1 MGTGW
6 RRAFCTS
13 DPDNSPI
20 RTKDRTLSPTPS
32 PRSCVSLGFLSTPSL
47 HHHHHHHHQQQ
58 PLSSTPKSSTI
69 TEPPND
75 SPRFQTKTHKSN
87 PNSPLSPKL
96 NLSLFRNSFKFRNS
110 CGICSNSVK
119 TGQGTAIYTAECGHA
134 FHFPCVVSHAHIHVC
149 PVCDA
154 TWNDVP
160 LLQNDAVVHTEK
172 QNQPSHHHHH
182 RSDSVTSYD
191 DDEPLP
197 SPLTCSTQIAPIP
210 EDEEN
215 DDVSEFPGFFVDPK
229 PQSSLRQNNGGDSR
243 SVRVKL
249 MPECP
254 VISVSQSHETRA
266 LVLRVKAPPS
276 PPRWR
281 RREPMDL
288 VTVLDVNN
296 SMSGAKF
303 HMLKRAMRLVI
314 SSLGPADRLAVVAS
328 SANTKRLLP
337 LRRMTAQGQRAAR
350 RVVDR
355 LVCDHGNSVGE
366 EAMKKAAKV
375 LEDRRERNPLVRIL
389 LLSDGH
395 DENNNKNQRRFL
407 SHMSSSIR
415 FDCIEVPVHSSGFE
429 TKKTGLIHEPLED
442 DFAQYINRTL
452 SVAVHD
458 LRIRLGFSAPA
469 EIRAVYSCSGGP
481 TALSSNSAR
490 LGDLYAEEEK
500 ELLVEVRVPTSAS
513 GTHHVMTV
521 RCVKKDPVSQEFVYG
536 AEHAFTVVPP
546 KSIPICGGRVE
557 RLRNVFITSR
567 AVAESRRLAK
577 HNEFSSAHHL
587 LASARALLTQFGSAE
602 EYVRGLEAE
611 LTELNWRIQQL
622 RVEREVRLVDESGEV
637 ITPTSAWR
645 AAEKLAK
652 MARMKKSLNKVSDLH
667 GFENARF

>member
-254 VISVSQSHETRA
+254 VISVSQSHET
-266 LVLRVKAPPS
+266 
-276 PPRWR
+276 
-281 RREPMDL
+281 
-288 VTVLDVNN
+288 
-296 SMSGAKF
+296 
-303 HMLKRAMRLVI
+303 H
-314 SSLGPADRLAVVAS
+314 
-328 SANTKRLLP
+328 
-337 LRRMTAQGQRAAR
+337 
-350 RVVDR
+350 R
-355 LVCDHGNSVGE
+355 LVCGHGNSVGE

-611 LTELNWRIQQL
+611 LTELNWRMQQL

>member
-1 MGTGW
+1 MGSGW

-13 DPDNSPI
+13 DPDNSTI
-20 RTKDRTLSPTPS
+20 RTKHRTQSPTPS
-32 PRSCVSLGFLSTPSL
+32 PRSCVSLGFLS
-47 HHHHHHHHQQQ
+47 
-58 PLSSTPKSSTI
+58 STI
-69 TEPPND
+69 TELSSNS
-75 SPRFQTKTHKSN
+75 SPKFQTKTNTSN
-87 PNSPLSPKL
+87 SNSPLSPKL
-96 NLSLFRNSFKFRNS
+96 NLSLFRNSFKFRNN

-134 FHFPCVVSHAHIHVC
+134 FHFPCVVSFSHARTNVC

-160 LLQNDAVVHTEK
+160 LLQNDAEK
-172 QNQPSHHHHH
+172 QNQPIHHH
-182 RSDSVTSYD
+182 RSDSVSSYD

-197 SPLTCSTQIAPIP
+197 SPLTCSAQIAPIP

-229 PQSSLRQNNGGDSR
+229 PQSSLRQNDGGDSR

-249 MPECP
+249 MPECA

-266 LVLRVKAPPS
+266 LVLRVKAPPVLS

-281 RREPMDL
+281 RPPMDL
-288 VTVLDVNN
+288 VTVLDVGN
-296 SMSGAKF
+296 SMSGAKL

-314 SSLGPADRLAVVAS
+314 SSLGAADRLSVVAS
-328 SANTKRLLP
+328 AADSKRLLP

-355 LVCDHGNSVGE
+355 LVCGHGNSVGE
-366 EAMKKAAKV
+366 EAMNIAAKV
-375 LEDRRERNPLVRIL
+375 LEDRRERNTLAKIL

-395 DENNNKNQRRFL
+395 DNANNKNQRRFL
-407 SHMSSSIR
+407 SHVSSSIR
-415 FDCIEVPVHSSGFE
+415 FDCIKVPVLSYGFE
-429 TKKTGLIHEPLED
+429 TKRTGLMHEPLED
-442 DFAQYINRTL
+442 DFALYVDRTL

-458 LRIRLGFSAPA
+458 LRIQLGFSAPA

-481 TALSSNSAR
+481 TALSTSAAR

-500 ELLVEVRVPTSAS
+500 ELLVEVRVPTSAL
-513 GTHHVMTV
+513 GTHHVMTL
-521 RCVKKDPVSQEFVYG
+521 RCVNINKDPVSQEFVYG
-536 AEHAFTVVPP
+536 AEHVFTVVPPP

-577 HNEFSSAHHL
+577 HNDFSSAHHL
-587 LASARALLTQFGSAE
+587 LSSARALLAQLGSAE

-611 LTELNWRIQQL
+611 LVELQWRKQQQ
-622 RVEREVRLVDESGEV
+622 RVEREARWVDESGEV
-637 ITPTSAWR
+637 LTPTSAWR